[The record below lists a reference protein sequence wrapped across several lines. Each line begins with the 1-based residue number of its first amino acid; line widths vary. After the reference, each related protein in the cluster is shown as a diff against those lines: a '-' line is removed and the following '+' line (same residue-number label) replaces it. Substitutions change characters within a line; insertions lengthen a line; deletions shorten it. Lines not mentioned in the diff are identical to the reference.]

1 MKIEINLSENYRRDN
16 IRFLHTFSKYNKN
29 KPFQTII
36 RDDLIS
42 FPVSYRRPEAAEEFK
57 LVQKRDDA
65 KGSDIQFKD
74 KKHQSSLTAVT

>member
-16 IRFLHTFSKYNKN
+16 IRFLHAFSKYNKN

-42 FPVSYRRPEAAEEFK
+42 FPVSYRRPEAAEEFN

-74 KKHQSSLTAVT
+74 KKHHSHL